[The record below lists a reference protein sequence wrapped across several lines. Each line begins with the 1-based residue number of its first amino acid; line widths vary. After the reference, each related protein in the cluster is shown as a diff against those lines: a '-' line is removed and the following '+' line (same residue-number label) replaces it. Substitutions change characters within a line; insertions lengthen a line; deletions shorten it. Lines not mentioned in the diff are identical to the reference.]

1 MCKRNS
7 PDNDE
12 ASLGCVRKTS
22 PMKKRNQYGMFK
34 TNFPDKTEGNTGC
47 VRETSQIKTKSAWDV

>member
-7 PDNDE
+7 PDKDE
-12 ASLGCVRKTS
+12 ASLGCVRES
-22 PMKKRNQYGMFK
+22 YGQKRNQYGMFK
-34 TNFPDKTEGNTGC
+34 TNFPEKTEGNTGC

>member
-7 PDNDE
+7 PDKDE
-12 ASLGCVRKTS
+12 ASLGCVKKL
-22 PMKKRNQYGMFK
+22 MKKRNQYGMFK
-34 TNFPDKTEGNTGC
+34 TNFQDKTEGNTGC